1 MNTSKI
7 GDIAEAQALAKF
19 LSRGYSVS
27 VPFGDND
34 RYDLILDKGDG
45 KLLRVQVKAGRL
57 RNGAIRFALASNVY
71 KAKSA
76 HYHGDVDY
84 FACVCEGE
92 VYLVPITECGVRE
105 LALRIDPPK
114 NNQKEKI
121 RWAKHYI
128 V

>member
-19 LSRGYSVS
+19 LSRGWSVS

-34 RYDLILDKGDG
+34 RYDLILDRGDG
-45 KLLRVQVKAGRL
+45 RLLRIQVKAGRF
-57 RNGAIRFALASNVY
+57 RQGAVRFSLSSVY
-71 KAKSA
+71 KTTNT

-84 FACVCEGE
+84 FACVCDGE
-92 VYLVPITECGVRE
+92 VYLVPIEECGIRE
-105 LALRIDPPK
+105 LYLRIDPPK

-121 RWAKHYI
+121 RWAKHYVI
-128 V
+128 